1 MDVERH
7 GGASAEFEKP
17 VTEMLGGGV
26 LSNSEGVGNDRLV
39 YLAGVHKNLRKPRS
53 CFRLAAS

>member
-53 CFRLAAS
+53 